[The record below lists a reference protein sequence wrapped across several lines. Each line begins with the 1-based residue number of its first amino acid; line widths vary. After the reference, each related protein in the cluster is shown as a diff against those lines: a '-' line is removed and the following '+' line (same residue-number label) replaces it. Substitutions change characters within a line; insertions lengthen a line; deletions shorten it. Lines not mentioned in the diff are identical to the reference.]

1 MWLGLMLAH
10 GLPSISQR
18 RKKNNGRLYWPGEMQ
33 EEELS
38 VLLSQGEGIMSVSQI
53 CQYKG
58 CRACVLKGCECSCH
72 KDRG

>member
-1 MWLGLMLAH
+1 MGLGILKT
-10 GLPSISQR
+10 ISMAFMKGR
-18 RKKNNGRLYWPGEMQ
+18 FYGRLYWPREMQ

-38 VLLSQGEGIMSVSQI
+38 VLLPQGEEIMSVSQI

-58 CRACVLKGCECSCH
+58 HNACVLRGCECSCH